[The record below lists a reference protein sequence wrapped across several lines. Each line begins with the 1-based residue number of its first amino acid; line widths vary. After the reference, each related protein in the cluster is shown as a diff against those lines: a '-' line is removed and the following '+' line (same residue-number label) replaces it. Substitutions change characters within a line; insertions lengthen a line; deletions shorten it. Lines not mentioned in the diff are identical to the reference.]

1 MSAHGKK
8 VEVVLPSL
16 VATDEEWT
24 KVIAKGGLKT
34 KWAGPCEAMN
44 SILKRLKLEYA
55 EELTIFQNDI
65 LVHIVYGANSPQIEK
80 VFKEQLDLEKNG
92 RPHKPVEGDI
102 QIVAEDEPRPSQV
115 QSERKSQ
122 YQHIPDP
129 KPVSSSNE
137 ALASPSTP
145 PNLPQTFA
153 LIKPD
158 AMIPA
163 IIEGILD
170 EIRLKR
176 FTIVKKKKVWM
187 TPEIVEEFYKE
198 HVNQPFFKSL
208 VTYFTSGPC
217 LAMVLAKENA
227 VKEWRQLIGPANS
240 KQAKEEAPRSLRAHF
255 GTDNR
260 INAVFGSDS
269 QESANREIEIFFGR
283 ESKVIE
289 MPIDENELSTKGSPG
304 VQKTLCIIKPDAMN
318 HREDIIERIICRGL
332 LISKR
337 EEMHLNN
344 QQVEDL
350 YHHIKDTEAFPPVL
364 EQMTKSSVLALVL
377 KGDNAVNIWKE
388 LAGPEDP
395 ELAKQ
400 TLPLSIRAMFGQNAI
415 SNAVHVSESAERAT
429 QEIQIFF
436 PYTLERGPS
445 VVDARYGTA
454 TNPFPAGHHGSV
466 EEIHARTERTVAL
479 IKPDAYGTGKKDAII
494 EKITAGGFKIVKG
507 AEVQFSLA
515 QAQEFYKEHQGKP
528 FFDELVNWMSG
539 TPIYAMVLEKEGAI
553 DAWRE
558 LAGPTNSVKAR
569 DIAPQSIRALYG
581 TDGSQNAVHGS
592 DSPASAERE
601 IKVVFGDEVSPF
613 PEPLLGPESQVEAE
627 EVPTRPSQ
635 TANRTSVVAA
645 ENVLNL
651 ILGNENKE
659 GSKSNLLEKSASK
672 AQLSKSKPVLASKTN
687 VSNLEGAR
695 QSSKASISN
704 LEAARQSSKVN
715 LSRTGSASKPD
726 LASSRPQSGMKRA
739 VSSNMVR
746 SRPTSAAD
754 LTKSKASL
762 SSRTNLG
769 SKSNLMKTAIPD
781 VEPNIKE
788 KPAEDIPEG
797 DTVPAPAE

>member
-8 VEVVLPSL
+8 TEVALPSL
-16 VATDEEWT
+16 VVADEEWT
-24 KVIAKGGLKT
+24 KLLAKNGMKT

-44 SILKRLKLEYA
+44 SILKRLKVEYG
-55 EELTIFQNDI
+55 EELAIFQNDI
-65 LVHIVYGANSPQIEK
+65 LVQIVHGANSPLIER
-80 VFKEQLDLEKNG
+80 VFKEQVDLERNG

-102 QIVAEDEPRPSQV
+102 QLVPAEEVRPSV
-115 QSERKSQ
+115 VEPEGRKSQ

-137 ALASPSTP
+137 AIASPSTP
-145 PNLPQTFA
+145 DKLAETFA

-163 IIEGILD
+163 MIEGIL
-170 EIRLKR
+170 EQIRVKR
-176 FTIVKKKKVWM
+176 FSIVKKKKVWM
-187 TPEIVEEFYKE
+187 TPEVVEEFYKE

-217 LAMVLAKENA
+217 LALVLSKENA
-227 VKEWRQLIGPANS
+227 VKEWRELIGPANS
-240 KQAKEEAPRSLRAHF
+240 KQAKETAPKSLRAHF

-269 QESANREIEIFFGR
+269 QESAKREIELFFGA
-283 ESKVIE
+283 ESKVVE
-289 MPIDENELSTKGSPG
+289 LPIDENELSTKSSPG
-304 VQKTLCIIKPDAMN
+304 IQKTLCIIKPDAAN
-318 HREDIIERIICRGL
+318 HREEIIERLICRGL

-350 YHHIKDTEAFPPVL
+350 YHHIKDTEAFPPIL
-364 EQMTKSSVLALVL
+364 EQMTKSTVLALVL
-377 KGDNAVNIWKE
+377 KGDNVVNIWKE
-388 LAGPEDP
+388 LAGPENP
-395 ELAKQ
+395 EIAKQ
-400 TLPLSIRAMFGQNAI
+400 QLPFSIRALYGHNSI
-415 SNAVHVSESAERAT
+415 SNGVHASESAERAT

-454 TNPFPAGHHGSV
+454 SNPFPLGHHGSA

-479 IKPDAYGTGKKDAII
+479 IKPDAYGSGKKDAILERI
-494 EKITAGGFKIVKG
+494 STSEFKIIKA

-515 QAQEFYKEHQGKP
+515 QAQEFYKEHHGKP

-539 TPIYAMVLEKEGAI
+539 TPIYAIVLEKEGAI

-558 LAGPTNSVKAR
+558 LAGPTNSIKAR

-581 TDGSQNAVHGS
+581 TDGSHNAVHGS

-601 IKVVFGDEVSPF
+601 IKIVFGDQVSPF
-613 PEPLLGPESQVEAE
+613 PEPLLGAEQQVEAE
-627 EVPTRPSQ
+627 EVPPRPSQ
-635 TANRTSVVAA
+635 AAARSSVVAA

-651 ILGNENKE
+651 ILGNENKQ
-659 GSKSNLLEKSASK
+659 GSVPNVMEKSGSK
-672 AQLSKSKPVLASKTN
+672 AQLSKSKPNLASRTNLAGEGAKQGSKTN
-687 VSNLEGAR
+687 
-695 QSSKASISN
+695 
-704 LEAARQSSKVN
+704 
-715 LSRTGSASKPD
+715 LSGSE
-726 LASSRPQSGMKRA
+726 MKRA
-739 VSSNMVR
+739 ISSHSVKN
-746 SRPTSAAD
+746 SRPGSAAN
-754 LTKSKASL
+754 LNKSKTNLGSKA
-762 SSRTNLG
+762 NLG
-769 SKSNLMKTAIPD
+769 SKSNLAKNSIPD

-788 KPAEDIPEG
+788 KPAEEVPQG
-797 DTVPAPAE
+797 DSASVPAPAE

>member
-8 VEVVLPSL
+8 TEVALPSL
-16 VATDEEWT
+16 VVTDDEW
-24 KVIAKGGLKT
+24 AKLWTCFVKINSHVA
-34 KWAGPCEAMN
+34 KWAGPCDAIN
-44 SILKRLKLEYA
+44 SILKRLKLEYG

-65 LVHIVYGANSPQIEK
+65 LVHIVQGANSPQIEK
-80 VFKEQLDLEKNG
+80 VFKEQIELERNG
-92 RPHKPVEGDI
+92 RPHKPVEGGI
-102 QIVAEDEPRPSQV
+102 QLVANGEPRHSEV
-115 QSERKSQ
+115 QPERKSQ

-137 ALASPSTP
+137 AIASPTTP
-145 PNLPQTFA
+145 QNLSQTFA

-163 IIEGILD
+163 IVEGIFD
-170 EIRLKR
+170 QIRLKR
-176 FTIVKKKKVWM
+176 FNVVQKKKIWM
-187 TPEIVEEFYKE
+187 TPEVVEEFYKE

-217 LAMVLAKENA
+217 LALVLSKENA
-227 VKEWRQLIGPANS
+227 VKEWRDLIGPANS
-240 KQAKEEAPRSLRAHF
+240 KQAKEVAPKSLRAYF

-269 QESANREIEIFFGR
+269 QESANREIDIFFGP
-283 ESKVIE
+283 ESRVTE
-289 MPIDENELSTKGSPG
+289 LPIDENELSTKGSPG
-304 VQKTLCIIKPDAMN
+304 IQKTLCIIKPDATN

-337 EEMHLNN
+337 EEMHLNT

-350 YHHIKDTEAFPPVL
+350 YHHIKDTDAFPPIL
-364 EQMTKSSVLALVL
+364 EHMTKSPVLALVL

-388 LAGPEDP
+388 IVGPENP
-395 ELAKQ
+395 EVAKQ
-400 TLPLSIRAMFGQNAI
+400 NLPLSIRAMFGHDSI
-415 SNAVHVSESAERAT
+415 SNAVHASESADKAT

-454 TNPFPAGHHGSV
+454 TNPFPLGHQGSA

-479 IKPDAYGTGKKDAII
+479 IKPDAYGSGKKDAII
-494 EKITAGGFKIVKG
+494 ERITLAGFKIVKG
-507 AEVQFSLA
+507 AEIQFSLT
-515 QAQEFYKEHQGKP
+515 QAQEFYKEHQAKP

-539 TPIYAMVLEKEGAI
+539 TSIYAMVLEKEGAI

-601 IKVVFGDEVSPF
+601 IKIVFGDEVSPF
-613 PEPLLGPESQVEAE
+613 PEPLLGAESQVEAE
-627 EVPTRPSQ
+627 DIPTRPSQ
-635 TANRTSVVAA
+635 TANRSSVVAA

-659 GSKSNLLEKSASK
+659 GSKANLLEKSGSK
-672 AQLSKSKPVLASKTN
+672 AQLSKSKPSLSSRPN
-687 VSNLEGAR
+687 ISNLEGAR
-695 QSSKASISN
+695 QSSKTN
-704 LEAARQSSKVN
+704 LAKA
-715 LSRTGSASKPD
+715 GSASKPD
-726 LASSRPQSGMKRA
+726 LSNSRPQSGMKRA
-739 VSSNMVR
+739 VSSNLVK
-746 SRPTSAAD
+746 SRPTSAAN
-754 LTKSKASL
+754 LNKSKATL
-762 SSRTNLG
+762 SSKANLG
-769 SKSNLMKTAIPD
+769 SKSNLVKTSIPD

-788 KPAEDIPEG
+788 KSVEQVPQGETAS
-797 DTVPAPAE
+797 VPAPAE